1 MQPASFDNNKKRPI
15 DSDLEFQSPKQMQQA
30 SFGNNKKT
38 PFWFKSGISAA
49 KTSTHG
55 TLLRAIL
62 SYGSL
67 ECQNAIVAGP
77 ILATGCKKCSADVSA
92 FPNDDG
98 SRSNAF
104 MWHSLTLPPM
114 CVYVCA
120 RACVRVYMCVRA
132 LVCVCAWVRV
142 CVSAWV

>member
-15 DSDLEFQSPKQMQQA
+15 DSDLEFQPPKQMQQA
-30 SFGNNKKT
+30 SFGNNKKA

-67 ECQNAIVAGP
+67 KCQNAIVAGP
-77 ILATGCKKCSADVSA
+77 IQATSCKKCSADASA
-92 FPNDDG
+92 F
-98 SRSNAF
+98 SNTGVRE
-104 MWHSLTLPPM
+104 LY
-114 CVYVCA
+114 YVHI
-120 RACVRVYMCVRA
+120 VK
-132 LVCVCAWVRV
+132 LFQE
-142 CVSAWV
+142 